1 MGGFTEGMKTV
12 GKLFAHS
19 SVKAMEKV
27 TPRLA
32 SRLGG
37 SGCHMGESTLLKYV
51 KESSQ
56 ASRFKIVGE
65 SSKGR
70 VNKEAAKVFETGT
83 GHALSKTKRLM
94 LYDVETARTVNLK
107 QAAKM
112 VYPDKAMRKS
122 RMMIER
128 LEGID
133 KERFITGRTISQ
145 YGHFTNA
152 VWDNSLKRHV
162 PLRQY
167 FPTTRSTFNEL
178 QQSLRSAFGDSPI
191 GKMLSSFFERI
202 FRVPRFVSP
211 APKYGLTAG
220 RETAERATTEAV
232 EAAGRETAERA
243 TTEAVEAAGRET
255 AERATTEAVEA
266 AGKESAERAT
276 TEAVEAAGRETAER
290 ATTEAVE
297 AAGKESAEHATT
309 EAVEAAGKESAE
321 RATTEAVEAA
331 GRESAERATTEAV
344 EAAGRESAER
354 AMTEAVETAGR
365 ESAERATTEA
375 EKAAKKATARWTEW
389 LKLHGALGEGS
400 SSRFVENALDSSFA
414 KSAKERGKTIYD
426 TVSKRFITPKQAA
439 KQVYAKEAAERAT
452 AEAAAEKAVEKTAV
466 KPKTAEEIAAEVRRA
481 ATTNKN
487 YPVSERLFDKMNAG
501 QQSRLRAIQGREAGF
516 EEQRKAIDEMRKA
529 ANGIKSERP
538 QDIAERT
545 RLLSDAA
552 EKEAK
557 LSEAVTSNKMDF
569 ANLVKEADKSTLR
582 KVVEWSLAHPK
593 LAGWGGLGAG
603 YLLYHSATGKGAFGL
618 ANEVLSDKVPKR
630 DENGNVMYDNDGNVI
645 YEKSGVVSSAV
656 DVAFGQGTSD
666 QAADFVKGKVAPSV
680 VNGAHYVING
690 VDYVLDE
697 AKNVWENGK
706 MVAAAGSR
714 DAGRFIDYVSDQFPD
729 GKPQYSTSP
738 SPHYT
743 YSSDVNGWVDNGTGS
758 YHDPSSEP
766 YPQTFVGNNGQGIP
780 GQVMTTLNNATN
792 YVSGQN
798 VSKTDLGKLIAAS
811 LLTFGRFGWVG
822 KAGGLLLGGSAAHD
836 INVRGQQQP
845 VSQQQQQQYVSQL
858 YNQQSEQEG
867 EVIHRGV

>member
-1 MGGFTEGMKTV
+1 MGGFTEGMKAV
-12 GKLFAHS
+12 GKLFVHS

-27 TPRLA
+27 APRLA

-51 KESSQ
+51 KESGQ
-56 ASRFKIVGE
+56 VSRFKIVGE

-83 GHALSKTKRLM
+83 SHASPKTKRLM

-178 QQSLRSAFGDSPI
+178 RQSLRSAFGDSPI

-232 EAAGRETAERA
+232 EAAG
-243 TTEAVEAAGRET
+243 
-255 AERATTEAVEA
+255 
-266 AGKESAERAT
+266 KESAERVT
-276 TEAVEAAGRETAER
+276 TEAA
-290 ATTEAVE
+290 
-297 AAGKESAEHATT
+297 
-309 EAVEAAGKESAE
+309 
-321 RATTEAVEAA
+321 
-331 GRESAERATTEAV
+331 
-344 EAAGRESAER
+344 
-354 AMTEAVETAGR
+354 
-365 ESAERATTEA
+365 A

-557 LSEAVTSNKMDF
+557 LSEAVTSNKMEF
-569 ANLVKEADKSTLR
+569 ANLVKEADKSTIH
-582 KVVEWSLAHPK
+582 KVGEWSLAHPK
-593 LAGWGGLGAG
+593 LAGWGVLGAG

-630 DENGNVMYDNDGNVI
+630 DENGNVMYDKDGNVI

-867 EVIHRGV
+867 EVVHRGV

>member
-12 GKLFAHS
+12 GKLFVHS

-27 TPRLA
+27 APRLA

-51 KESSQ
+51 KESGQ

-83 GHALSKTKRLM
+83 RHASPKTKRLM

-167 FPTTRSTFNEL
+167 FPTTRSTYNEL
-178 QQSLRSAFGDSPI
+178 RQSLRSAFGDSPI

-211 APKYGLTAG
+211 APKYGLK
-220 RETAERATTEAV
+220 
-232 EAAGRETAERA
+232 
-243 TTEAVEAAGRET
+243 
-255 AERATTEAVEA
+255 
-266 AGKESAERAT
+266 AGKET
-276 TEAVEAAGRETAER
+276 
-290 ATTEAVE
+290 
-297 AAGKESAEHATT
+297 
-309 EAVEAAGKESAE
+309 AE

-331 GRESAERATTEAV
+331 GRESAERVTTEA
-344 EAAGRESAER
+344 A
-354 AMTEAVETAGR
+354 
-365 ESAERATTEA
+365 A
-375 EKAAKKATARWTEW
+375 EKTAKKATARWTEW

-557 LSEAVTSNKMDF
+557 LSEAVTSNKMEF
-569 ANLVKEADKSTLR
+569 ANLVKEADKSTIH
-582 KVVEWSLAHPK
+582 KVGEWSLAHPK
-593 LAGWGGLGAG
+593 LAGWGVLGAG

-630 DENGNVMYDNDGNVI
+630 DENGNVMYDKDGNVI

-867 EVIHRGV
+867 EVVHRGV

>member
-12 GKLFAHS
+12 GKLFVHS

-27 TPRLA
+27 APRLA

-51 KESSQ
+51 KESGQ
-56 ASRFKIVGE
+56 VSRFKIVGE

-83 GHALSKTKRLM
+83 SHASPKTKRLM

-178 QQSLRSAFGDSPI
+178 RQSLRSAFGDSPI

-211 APKYGLTAG
+211 APKYGLAAGKESAERVTTEAVEAAG

-266 AGKESAERAT
+266 AG
-276 TEAVEAAGRETAER
+276 
-290 ATTEAVE
+290 
-297 AAGKESAEHATT
+297 
-309 EAVEAAGKESAE
+309 
-321 RATTEAVEAA
+321 
-331 GRESAERATTEAV
+331 RESAERATTEAV
-344 EAAGRESAER
+344 EATGRESAER
-354 AMTEAVETAGR
+354 VTTEAA
-365 ESAERATTEA
+365 A

-452 AEAAAEKAVEKTAV
+452 AESAAEKAVEKTAV

-557 LSEAVTSNKMDF
+557 LSEAVTSNKMEF
-569 ANLVKEADKSTLR
+569 ANLVKEADKSTIH
-582 KVVEWSLAHPK
+582 KVGEWSLAHPK
-593 LAGWGGLGAG
+593 LAGWGVLGAG

-630 DENGNVMYDNDGNVI
+630 DENGNVMYDKDGNVI

-858 YNQQSEQEG
+858 YNQQREQEG
-867 EVIHRGV
+867 EVVHRGV

>member
-1 MGGFTEGMKTV
+1 MGGFTEGMKAV
-12 GKLFAHS
+12 GKLFVHS

-27 TPRLA
+27 APRLA

-51 KESSQ
+51 KESGQ

-83 GHALSKTKRLM
+83 SHASPKTKRLM

-220 RETAERATTEAV
+220 
-232 EAAGRETAERA
+232 
-243 TTEAVEAAGRET
+243 
-255 AERATTEAVEA
+255 
-266 AGKESAERAT
+266 KESAERAT

-297 AAGKESAEHATT
+297 AT
-309 EAVEAAGKESAE
+309 
-321 RATTEAVEAA
+321 
-331 GRESAERATTEAV
+331 
-344 EAAGRESAER
+344 
-354 AMTEAVETAGR
+354 GR

-452 AEAAAEKAVEKTAV
+452 AESAAEKAVEKTAV

-557 LSEAVTSNKMDF
+557 LSEAVTSNKMEF
-569 ANLVKEADKSTLR
+569 ANLVKEADKSTIH
-582 KVVEWSLAHPK
+582 KVGEWSLAHPK
-593 LAGWGGLGAG
+593 LAGWGVLGAG

-630 DENGNVMYDNDGNVI
+630 DENGNVMYDKDGNVI

-867 EVIHRGV
+867 EVVHRGV

>member
-12 GKLFAHS
+12 GKLFVHS

-27 TPRLA
+27 APRLA

-51 KESSQ
+51 KESGQ
-56 ASRFKIVGE
+56 VSRFKIVGE

-83 GHALSKTKRLM
+83 SHASPKTKRLM

-178 QQSLRSAFGDSPI
+178 RQSLRSAFGDSPI

-220 RETAERATTEAV
+220 REAAERV
-232 EAAGRETAERA
+232 
-243 TTEAVEAAGRET
+243 
-255 AERATTEAVEA
+255 TTEAVEA

-297 AAGKESAEHATT
+297 AAG
-309 EAVEAAGKESAE
+309 
-321 RATTEAVEAA
+321 
-331 GRESAERATTEAV
+331 RESAERVTTEA
-344 EAAGRESAER
+344 A
-354 AMTEAVETAGR
+354 
-365 ESAERATTEA
+365 A

-557 LSEAVTSNKMDF
+557 LSEAVTSNKMEF
-569 ANLVKEADKSTLR
+569 ANLVKEADKSTIH
-582 KVVEWSLAHPK
+582 KVGEWSLAHPK
-593 LAGWGGLGAG
+593 LAGWGVLGAG

-630 DENGNVMYDNDGNVI
+630 DENGNVMYDKDGNVI

-867 EVIHRGV
+867 EVVHRGV

>member
-12 GKLFAHS
+12 GKLFVHS

-27 TPRLA
+27 APRLA

-51 KESSQ
+51 KESGQ
-56 ASRFKIVGE
+56 VSRFKIVGE

-83 GHALSKTKRLM
+83 SHASPKTKRLM

-152 VWDNSLKRHV
+152 IWDNSLKRHV

-178 QQSLRSAFGDSPI
+178 RQSLRSAFGDSPI

-220 RETAERATTEAV
+220 REAAERATTEAM
-232 EAAGRETAERA
+232 
-243 TTEAVEAAGRET
+243 
-255 AERATTEAVEA
+255 EA

-290 ATTEAVE
+290 ATTEA
-297 AAGKESAEHATT
+297 A
-309 EAVEAAGKESAE
+309 
-321 RATTEAVEAA
+321 
-331 GRESAERATTEAV
+331 
-344 EAAGRESAER
+344 
-354 AMTEAVETAGR
+354 
-365 ESAERATTEA
+365 A

-557 LSEAVTSNKMDF
+557 LSEAVTSNKMEF
-569 ANLVKEADKSTLR
+569 ANLVKEADKSTIH
-582 KVVEWSLAHPK
+582 KVGEWSLAHPK
-593 LAGWGGLGAG
+593 LAGWGVLGAG

-630 DENGNVMYDNDGNVI
+630 DENGNVMYDKDGNVI

>member
-12 GKLFAHS
+12 GKLFVHS

-27 TPRLA
+27 APRLA

-51 KESSQ
+51 KESGQ
-56 ASRFKIVGE
+56 VSRFKIVGE

-83 GHALSKTKRLM
+83 RHASPKTKRLM

-167 FPTTRSTFNEL
+167 FPTTRSTYNEL
-178 QQSLRSAFGDSPI
+178 RQSLRSAFGDSPMA
-191 GKMLSSFFERI
+191 KMLSSFFERI

-220 RETAERATTEAV
+220 KETAERATTEAV
-232 EAAGRETAERA
+232 EAAGRESAERA
-243 TTEAVEAAGRET
+243 MTEAVEAAGRE
-255 AERATTEAVEA
+255 
-266 AGKESAERAT
+266 SAERAM
-276 TEAVEAAGRETAER
+276 
-290 ATTEAVE
+290 
-297 AAGKESAEHATT
+297 T

-331 GRESAERATTEAV
+331 GRESAERVTTEAV
-344 EAAGRESAER
+344 EAAGRE
-354 AMTEAVETAGR
+354 T
-365 ESAERATTEA
+365 AERATTEAVVAAGKESAERVTTEAAA

-557 LSEAVTSNKMDF
+557 LSEAVTSNKMEF
-569 ANLVKEADKSTLR
+569 ANLVKEADKSTIH
-582 KVVEWSLAHPK
+582 KVGEWSLAHPK
-593 LAGWGGLGAG
+593 LAGWGVLGAG

-630 DENGNVMYDNDGNVI
+630 DENGNVMYDKDGNVI

-867 EVIHRGV
+867 EVVHRGV

>member
-1 MGGFTEGMKTV
+1 MGGFTEGMKAV
-12 GKLFAHS
+12 GKLFVHS

-27 TPRLA
+27 APRLA

-51 KESSQ
+51 KESGQ

-83 GHALSKTKRLM
+83 RHASPKTKRLM

-133 KERFITGRTISQ
+133 KERFITGRYISQ

-220 RETAERATTEAV
+220 KET
-232 EAAGRETAERA
+232 
-243 TTEAVEAAGRET
+243 
-255 AERATTEAVEA
+255 
-266 AGKESAERAT
+266 
-276 TEAVEAAGRETAER
+276 
-290 ATTEAVE
+290 
-297 AAGKESAEHATT
+297 
-309 EAVEAAGKESAE
+309 AE

-331 GRESAERATTEAV
+331 GRESAERATTEA
-344 EAAGRESAER
+344 A
-354 AMTEAVETAGR
+354 
-365 ESAERATTEA
+365 A

-452 AEAAAEKAVEKTAV
+452 AESAAEKAVEKTAV

-557 LSEAVTSNKMDF
+557 LSEAVTSNKMEF
-569 ANLVKEADKSTLR
+569 ANLVKEADKSTIH
-582 KVVEWSLAHPK
+582 KVGEWSLAHPK
-593 LAGWGGLGAG
+593 LAGWGVLGAG

-630 DENGNVMYDNDGNVI
+630 DENGNVMYDKDGNVI

-867 EVIHRGV
+867 EVVHRGV

>member
-12 GKLFAHS
+12 GKLFVHS

-27 TPRLA
+27 APRLA

-51 KESSQ
+51 KESGQ
-56 ASRFKIVGE
+56 VSRFKIVGE

-83 GHALSKTKRLM
+83 SHASPKTKRLM

-178 QQSLRSAFGDSPI
+178 RQSLRSAFGDSPI

-211 APKYGLTAG
+211 APKYGLAVG
-220 RETAERATTEAV
+220 KESAERVTTEAV

-266 AGKESAERAT
+266 AG
-276 TEAVEAAGRETAER
+276 
-290 ATTEAVE
+290 
-297 AAGKESAEHATT
+297 
-309 EAVEAAGKESAE
+309 
-321 RATTEAVEAA
+321 
-331 GRESAERATTEAV
+331 RESAERATTEAV

-354 AMTEAVETAGR
+354 VTTEAA
-365 ESAERATTEA
+365 A

-452 AEAAAEKAVEKTAV
+452 AESAAEKAVEKTAV

-557 LSEAVTSNKMDF
+557 LSEAVTSNKMEF
-569 ANLVKEADKSTLR
+569 ANLVKEADKSTIH
-582 KVVEWSLAHPK
+582 KVGEWSLAHPK
-593 LAGWGGLGAG
+593 LAGWGVLGAG

-630 DENGNVMYDNDGNVI
+630 DENGNVMYDKDGNVI

-867 EVIHRGV
+867 EVVHRGV

>member
-1 MGGFTEGMKTV
+1 MGGFTEGMKAV
-12 GKLFAHS
+12 GKLFVHS

-27 TPRLA
+27 APRLA

-51 KESSQ
+51 KESGQ

-83 GHALSKTKRLM
+83 RHASPKTKRLM

-133 KERFITGRTISQ
+133 KERFITGRYISQ

-220 RETAERATTEAV
+220 KET
-232 EAAGRETAERA
+232 
-243 TTEAVEAAGRET
+243 
-255 AERATTEAVEA
+255 
-266 AGKESAERAT
+266 
-276 TEAVEAAGRETAER
+276 
-290 ATTEAVE
+290 
-297 AAGKESAEHATT
+297 
-309 EAVEAAGKESAE
+309 
-321 RATTEAVEAA
+321 
-331 GRESAERATTEAV
+331 AERATTEAV

-354 AMTEAVETAGR
+354 AMTEAVETAGK

-452 AEAAAEKAVEKTAV
+452 AESAAEKAVEKTAV

-557 LSEAVTSNKMDF
+557 LSEAVTSNKMEF
-569 ANLVKEADKSTLR
+569 ANLVKEADKSTIH
-582 KVVEWSLAHPK
+582 KVGEWSLAHPK
-593 LAGWGGLGAG
+593 LAGWGVLGAG

-630 DENGNVMYDNDGNVI
+630 DENGNVMYDKDGNVI

-867 EVIHRGV
+867 EVVHRGV

>member
-12 GKLFAHS
+12 GKLFVHS

-27 TPRLA
+27 APRLA

-51 KESSQ
+51 KESGQ

-83 GHALSKTKRLM
+83 RHASPKTKRLM

-167 FPTTRSTFNEL
+167 FPTTRSTYNEL
-178 QQSLRSAFGDSPI
+178 RQSLRSAFGDSPI

-220 RETAERATTEAV
+220 KET
-232 EAAGRETAERA
+232 
-243 TTEAVEAAGRET
+243 
-255 AERATTEAVEA
+255 
-266 AGKESAERAT
+266 
-276 TEAVEAAGRETAER
+276 
-290 ATTEAVE
+290 
-297 AAGKESAEHATT
+297 
-309 EAVEAAGKESAE
+309 AE

-331 GRESAERATTEAV
+331 GRESAERVTTEA
-344 EAAGRESAER
+344 A
-354 AMTEAVETAGR
+354 
-365 ESAERATTEA
+365 A
-375 EKAAKKATARWTEW
+375 EKTAKKATARWTEW

-557 LSEAVTSNKMDF
+557 LSEAVTSNKMEF
-569 ANLVKEADKSTLR
+569 ANLVKEADKSTIH
-582 KVVEWSLAHPK
+582 KVGEWSLAHPK
-593 LAGWGGLGAG
+593 LAGWGVLGAG

-630 DENGNVMYDNDGNVI
+630 DENGSVMYDKDGNVI

>member
-12 GKLFAHS
+12 GKLFVHS

-27 TPRLA
+27 APRLA

-51 KESSQ
+51 KESGQ
-56 ASRFKIVGE
+56 VSRFKIVGE

-83 GHALSKTKRLM
+83 SHASPKTKRLM

-178 QQSLRSAFGDSPI
+178 RQSLRSAFGDSPI

-211 APKYGLTAG
+211 APKYGL
-220 RETAERATTEAV
+220 
-232 EAAGRETAERA
+232 
-243 TTEAVEAAGRET
+243 
-255 AERATTEAVEA
+255 A
-266 AGKESAERAT
+266 AGKESAERVT
-276 TEAVEAAGRETAER
+276 TEAA
-290 ATTEAVE
+290 
-297 AAGKESAEHATT
+297 
-309 EAVEAAGKESAE
+309 
-321 RATTEAVEAA
+321 
-331 GRESAERATTEAV
+331 
-344 EAAGRESAER
+344 
-354 AMTEAVETAGR
+354 
-365 ESAERATTEA
+365 A

-557 LSEAVTSNKMDF
+557 LSEAVTSNKMEF
-569 ANLVKEADKSTLR
+569 ANLVKEADKSTIH
-582 KVVEWSLAHPK
+582 KVGEWSLAHPK
-593 LAGWGGLGAG
+593 LAGWGVLGAG

-630 DENGNVMYDNDGNVI
+630 DENGNVMYDKDGNVI

-858 YNQQSEQEG
+858 YNQQREQEG
-867 EVIHRGV
+867 EVVHRGV

>member
-12 GKLFAHS
+12 GKLFVHS

-27 TPRLA
+27 APRLA

-51 KESSQ
+51 KESGQ

-70 VNKEAAKVFETGT
+70 VNKEAAKVLETGT
-83 GHALSKTKRLM
+83 RHASPKTKRLM

-167 FPTTRSTFNEL
+167 FPTTRSTYNEL
-178 QQSLRSAFGDSPI
+178 RQSLRSAFGDSPI

-220 RETAERATTEAV
+220 KET
-232 EAAGRETAERA
+232 
-243 TTEAVEAAGRET
+243 
-255 AERATTEAVEA
+255 
-266 AGKESAERAT
+266 
-276 TEAVEAAGRETAER
+276 
-290 ATTEAVE
+290 
-297 AAGKESAEHATT
+297 
-309 EAVEAAGKESAE
+309 AE

-331 GRESAERATTEAV
+331 GRESAERVTTEA
-344 EAAGRESAER
+344 A
-354 AMTEAVETAGR
+354 
-365 ESAERATTEA
+365 A
-375 EKAAKKATARWTEW
+375 EKTAKKATARWTEW

-557 LSEAVTSNKMDF
+557 LSEAVTSNKMEF
-569 ANLVKEADKSTLR
+569 ANLVKEADKSTIH
-582 KVVEWSLAHPK
+582 KVGEWSLAHPK
-593 LAGWGGLGAG
+593 LAGWGVLGAG

-630 DENGNVMYDNDGNVI
+630 DENGNVMYDKDGNVI

>member
-12 GKLFAHS
+12 GKLFVHS

-27 TPRLA
+27 APRLA

-51 KESSQ
+51 KESGQ
-56 ASRFKIVGE
+56 VSRFKIVGE

-83 GHALSKTKRLM
+83 SHASPKTKRLM

-178 QQSLRSAFGDSPI
+178 RQSLRSAFGDSPI

-220 RETAERATTEAV
+220 
-232 EAAGRETAERA
+232 
-243 TTEAVEAAGRET
+243 
-255 AERATTEAVEA
+255 
-266 AGKESAERAT
+266 KESAERVT
-276 TEAVEAAGRETAER
+276 TEAAAEK
-290 ATTEAVE
+290 
-297 AAGKESAEHATT
+297 AAK
-309 EAVEAAGKESAE
+309 
-321 RATTEAVEAA
+321 
-331 GRESAERATTEAV
+331 
-344 EAAGRESAER
+344 
-354 AMTEAVETAGR
+354 
-365 ESAERATTEA
+365 
-375 EKAAKKATARWTEW
+375 KAAKKATARWTEW
-389 LKLHGALGEGS
+389 LKLHGALGKGS

-557 LSEAVTSNKMDF
+557 LSEAVTSNKMEF
-569 ANLVKEADKSTLR
+569 ANLVKEADKSTIH
-582 KVVEWSLAHPK
+582 KVGEWSLAHPK
-593 LAGWGGLGAG
+593 LAGWGVLGAG

-630 DENGNVMYDNDGNVI
+630 DENGNVMYDKDGNVI

-867 EVIHRGV
+867 EVVHRGV

>member
-12 GKLFAHS
+12 GKLFVHS

-27 TPRLA
+27 APRLA

-51 KESSQ
+51 KESGQ

-70 VNKEAAKVFETGT
+70 VNKEAAKVLETGT
-83 GHALSKTKRLM
+83 RHASPKTKRLM

-167 FPTTRSTFNEL
+167 FPTTRSTYNEL
-178 QQSLRSAFGDSPI
+178 RQSLRSAFGDSPI

-232 EAAGRETAERA
+232 KAAGRETAERA
-243 TTEAVEAAGRET
+243 TTEAVKAAGKES

-266 AGKESAERAT
+266 AGKESAERVT
-276 TEAVEAAGRETAER
+276 TEAA
-290 ATTEAVE
+290 
-297 AAGKESAEHATT
+297 
-309 EAVEAAGKESAE
+309 
-321 RATTEAVEAA
+321 
-331 GRESAERATTEAV
+331 
-344 EAAGRESAER
+344 
-354 AMTEAVETAGR
+354 
-365 ESAERATTEA
+365 A

-439 KQVYAKEAAERAT
+439 KQLYAKEAAERAT

-557 LSEAVTSNKMDF
+557 LSEAVTSNKMEF
-569 ANLVKEADKSTLR
+569 ANLVKEADKSTIH
-582 KVVEWSLAHPK
+582 KVGEWSLAHPK
-593 LAGWGGLGAG
+593 LAGWGVLGAG

-630 DENGNVMYDNDGNVI
+630 DENGNVMYDKDGNVI

-867 EVIHRGV
+867 EVVHRGV

>member
-12 GKLFAHS
+12 GKLFVHS

-27 TPRLA
+27 APRLA

-51 KESSQ
+51 KESGQ

-83 GHALSKTKRLM
+83 SHASPKTKRLM

-152 VWDNSLKRHV
+152 IWDNSLKRHV

-178 QQSLRSAFGDSPI
+178 RQSLRSAFGDSPI

-220 RETAERATTEAV
+220 REAAERATTEAM
-232 EAAGRETAERA
+232 
-243 TTEAVEAAGRET
+243 
-255 AERATTEAVEA
+255 EA

-290 ATTEAVE
+290 ATTEA
-297 AAGKESAEHATT
+297 A
-309 EAVEAAGKESAE
+309 
-321 RATTEAVEAA
+321 
-331 GRESAERATTEAV
+331 
-344 EAAGRESAER
+344 
-354 AMTEAVETAGR
+354 
-365 ESAERATTEA
+365 A

-557 LSEAVTSNKMDF
+557 LSEAVTSNKMEF
-569 ANLVKEADKSTLR
+569 ANLVKEADKSTIH
-582 KVVEWSLAHPK
+582 KVGEWSLAHPK
-593 LAGWGGLGAG
+593 LAGWGVLGAG

-630 DENGNVMYDNDGNVI
+630 DENGNVMYDKDGNVI

-867 EVIHRGV
+867 EVVHRGV

>member
-12 GKLFAHS
+12 GKLFVHS

-27 TPRLA
+27 APRLA

-51 KESSQ
+51 KESGQ

-70 VNKEAAKVFETGT
+70 VNKEAAKVLETGT
-83 GHALSKTKRLM
+83 RHASPKTKRLM

-167 FPTTRSTFNEL
+167 FPTTRSTYNEL
-178 QQSLRSAFGDSPI
+178 RQSLRSAFGDSPI

-220 RETAERATTEAV
+220 KET
-232 EAAGRETAERA
+232 
-243 TTEAVEAAGRET
+243 
-255 AERATTEAVEA
+255 
-266 AGKESAERAT
+266 
-276 TEAVEAAGRETAER
+276 
-290 ATTEAVE
+290 
-297 AAGKESAEHATT
+297 
-309 EAVEAAGKESAE
+309 AE

-331 GRESAERATTEAV
+331 GRESAERVTTEA
-344 EAAGRESAER
+344 A
-354 AMTEAVETAGR
+354 
-365 ESAERATTEA
+365 A
-375 EKAAKKATARWTEW
+375 EKTAKKATARWTEW

-426 TVSKRFITPKQAA
+426 TVSKRFITPKQAT

-557 LSEAVTSNKMDF
+557 LSEAVTSNKMEF
-569 ANLVKEADKSTLR
+569 ANLVKEADKSTIH
-582 KVVEWSLAHPK
+582 KVGEWSLAHPK
-593 LAGWGGLGAG
+593 LAGWGVLGAG

-630 DENGNVMYDNDGNVI
+630 DENGNVMYDKDGNVI
-645 YEKSGVVSSAV
+645 YKKSGVVSSAV

-867 EVIHRGV
+867 EVVHRGV

>member
-12 GKLFAHS
+12 GKLFVHS

-27 TPRLA
+27 APRLA

-51 KESSQ
+51 KESGQ
-56 ASRFKIVGE
+56 VSRFKIVGE

-83 GHALSKTKRLM
+83 SHASPKTKRLM

-178 QQSLRSAFGDSPI
+178 RQSLRSAFGDSPI

-220 RETAERATTEAV
+220 KESAERVTTEAV
-232 EAAGRETAERA
+232 EAAGRETAER
-243 TTEAVEAAGRET
+243 V
-255 AERATTEAVEA
+255 TTEAVEA
-266 AGKESAERAT
+266 AGKESAERVT
-276 TEAVEAAGRETAER
+276 TEAAAEK
-290 ATTEAVE
+290 
-297 AAGKESAEHATT
+297 AAK
-309 EAVEAAGKESAE
+309 
-321 RATTEAVEAA
+321 
-331 GRESAERATTEAV
+331 
-344 EAAGRESAER
+344 
-354 AMTEAVETAGR
+354 
-365 ESAERATTEA
+365 
-375 EKAAKKATARWTEW
+375 KAAKKATARWTEW
-389 LKLHGALGEGS
+389 LKLHGALGKGS

-557 LSEAVTSNKMDF
+557 LSEAVTSNKMEF
-569 ANLVKEADKSTLR
+569 ANLVKEADKSTIH
-582 KVVEWSLAHPK
+582 KVGEWSLAHPK
-593 LAGWGGLGAG
+593 LAGWGVLAAG

-630 DENGNVMYDNDGNVI
+630 DENGNVMYDKDGNVI

-867 EVIHRGV
+867 EVVHRGV

>member
-12 GKLFAHS
+12 GKLFVHS

-27 TPRLA
+27 APRLA

-51 KESSQ
+51 KESGQ
-56 ASRFKIVGE
+56 VSRFKIVGE

-83 GHALSKTKRLM
+83 SHASPKTKRLM

-178 QQSLRSAFGDSPI
+178 RQSLRSAFGDSPI

-220 RETAERATTEAV
+220 REAAERATTEAVEAAGKDSAERVTTEAV

-243 TTEAVEAAGRET
+243 TTEAVEAAGRE
-255 AERATTEAVEA
+255 
-266 AGKESAERAT
+266 SAER
-276 TEAVEAAGRETAER
+276 V
-290 ATTEAVE
+290 
-297 AAGKESAEHATT
+297 TT

-331 GRESAERATTEAV
+331 GRESAERVTTEA
-344 EAAGRESAER
+344 A
-354 AMTEAVETAGR
+354 
-365 ESAERATTEA
+365 A

-466 KPKTAEEIAAEVRRA
+466 KPKTAEEIAVEVRRA

-557 LSEAVTSNKMDF
+557 LSEAVTSNKMEF
-569 ANLVKEADKSTLR
+569 ANLVKEADKSTIH
-582 KVVEWSLAHPK
+582 KVGEWSLAHPK
-593 LAGWGGLGAG
+593 LAGWGVLGAG

-630 DENGNVMYDNDGNVI
+630 DENGNVMYDKEGNVI

-666 QAADFVKGKVAPSV
+666 QAADFVKGKVAPSI

-714 DAGRFIDYVSDQFPD
+714 DAGRFINYVSDQFPD

-858 YNQQSEQEG
+858 YNQQSEQER
-867 EVIHRGV
+867 EVVHRGV

>member
-12 GKLFAHS
+12 GKLFVHS

-27 TPRLA
+27 APRLA

-51 KESSQ
+51 KESGQ

-70 VNKEAAKVFETGT
+70 VNKEAAKVLETGT
-83 GHALSKTKRLM
+83 RHASPKTKRLM

-167 FPTTRSTFNEL
+167 FPTTRSTYNEL
-178 QQSLRSAFGDSPI
+178 RQSLRSAFGDSPI

-220 RETAERATTEAV
+220 KETAERATTEAV
-232 EAAGRETAERA
+232 EAAGRESAERA
-243 TTEAVEAAGRET
+243 MTEAVEAAGRE
-255 AERATTEAVEA
+255 
-266 AGKESAERAT
+266 SAER
-276 TEAVEAAGRETAER
+276 
-290 ATTEAVE
+290 
-297 AAGKESAEHATT
+297 ATT

-331 GRESAERATTEAV
+331 GRESAERVTTEA
-344 EAAGRESAER
+344 A
-354 AMTEAVETAGR
+354 
-365 ESAERATTEA
+365 A

-557 LSEAVTSNKMDF
+557 LSEAVTSNKMEF
-569 ANLVKEADKSTLR
+569 ANLVKEADKSTIH
-582 KVVEWSLAHPK
+582 KVGEWSLAHPK
-593 LAGWGGLGAG
+593 LAGWGVLGAG

-630 DENGNVMYDNDGNVI
+630 DENGNVMYDKDGNVI

-766 YPQTFVGNNGQGIP
+766 YPQTFVGNNGIP

>member
-12 GKLFAHS
+12 GKLFVHS

-27 TPRLA
+27 APRLA

-51 KESSQ
+51 KESGQ
-56 ASRFKIVGE
+56 VSRFKIVGE

-83 GHALSKTKRLM
+83 SHASPKTKRLM

-178 QQSLRSAFGDSPI
+178 RQSLRSAFGDSPI

-220 RETAERATTEAV
+220 KESAERVTTEAV

-243 TTEAVEAAGRET
+243 TTEAVEVAGKET

-266 AGKESAERAT
+266 AGKESAERVT
-276 TEAVEAAGRETAER
+276 TEAAAEK
-290 ATTEAVE
+290 
-297 AAGKESAEHATT
+297 AAK
-309 EAVEAAGKESAE
+309 
-321 RATTEAVEAA
+321 
-331 GRESAERATTEAV
+331 
-344 EAAGRESAER
+344 
-354 AMTEAVETAGR
+354 
-365 ESAERATTEA
+365 
-375 EKAAKKATARWTEW
+375 KAAKKATARWTEW
-389 LKLHGALGEGS
+389 LKLHGALGKGS

-557 LSEAVTSNKMDF
+557 LSEAVTSNKMEF
-569 ANLVKEADKSTLR
+569 ANLVKEADKSTIH
-582 KVVEWSLAHPK
+582 KVGEWSLAHPK
-593 LAGWGGLGAG
+593 LAGWGVLGAG

-630 DENGNVMYDNDGNVI
+630 DENGNVMYDKDGNVI

-867 EVIHRGV
+867 EVVHRGV

>member
-12 GKLFAHS
+12 GKLFVHS

-27 TPRLA
+27 APRLA

-51 KESSQ
+51 KESGQ
-56 ASRFKIVGE
+56 VSRFKIVGE

-83 GHALSKTKRLM
+83 SHASPKTKRLM

-152 VWDNSLKRHV
+152 IWDNSLKRHV

-178 QQSLRSAFGDSPI
+178 RQSLRSAFGDSPI

-220 RETAERATTEAV
+220 REAAERATTEAMEAAGKESAERATTEAVEAAGKESAERATTEAMEAAGKEAAERATTEAVEAAGKESAERVTTEAV

-266 AGKESAERAT
+266 AG
-276 TEAVEAAGRETAER
+276 
-290 ATTEAVE
+290 
-297 AAGKESAEHATT
+297 
-309 EAVEAAGKESAE
+309 
-321 RATTEAVEAA
+321 
-331 GRESAERATTEAV
+331 RESAERVTTEA
-344 EAAGRESAER
+344 A
-354 AMTEAVETAGR
+354 
-365 ESAERATTEA
+365 A

-557 LSEAVTSNKMDF
+557 LSEAVTSNKMEF
-569 ANLVKEADKSTLR
+569 ANLVKEADKSTIH
-582 KVVEWSLAHPK
+582 KVGEWSLAHPK
-593 LAGWGGLGAG
+593 LAGWGVLGAG

-630 DENGNVMYDNDGNVI
+630 DENGNVMYDKDGNVI

-666 QAADFVKGKVAPSV
+666 QAADFVKGKVAPSI

-714 DAGRFIDYVSDQFPD
+714 DAGRFINYVSDQFPD

-811 LLTFGRFGWVG
+811 LLTFGRFGWIG

-858 YNQQSEQEG
+858 YNQQSEQER
-867 EVIHRGV
+867 EVVHRGV

>member
-12 GKLFAHS
+12 GKLFVHS

-27 TPRLA
+27 APRLA

-51 KESSQ
+51 KESGQ
-56 ASRFKIVGE
+56 VSRFKIVGE

-83 GHALSKTKRLM
+83 SHASPKTKRLM

-178 QQSLRSAFGDSPI
+178 RQSLRSAFGDSPI

-220 RETAERATTEAV
+220 K
-232 EAAGRETAERA
+232 ETAERA

-266 AGKESAERAT
+266 AGKESAERVT
-276 TEAVEAAGRETAER
+276 TEAA
-290 ATTEAVE
+290 
-297 AAGKESAEHATT
+297 
-309 EAVEAAGKESAE
+309 
-321 RATTEAVEAA
+321 
-331 GRESAERATTEAV
+331 
-344 EAAGRESAER
+344 
-354 AMTEAVETAGR
+354 
-365 ESAERATTEA
+365 A

-557 LSEAVTSNKMDF
+557 LSEAVTSNKMEF
-569 ANLVKEADKSTLR
+569 ANLVKEADKSTIH
-582 KVVEWSLAHPK
+582 KVGEWSLAHPK
-593 LAGWGGLGAG
+593 LAGWGVLGAG

-630 DENGNVMYDNDGNVI
+630 DENGNVMYDKDGNVI

-867 EVIHRGV
+867 EVVHRGV

>member
-12 GKLFAHS
+12 GKLFVHS

-27 TPRLA
+27 APRLA

-51 KESSQ
+51 KESGQ
-56 ASRFKIVGE
+56 VSRFKIVGE

-83 GHALSKTKRLM
+83 SHASPKTKRLM

-152 VWDNSLKRHV
+152 IWDNSLKRHV

-178 QQSLRSAFGDSPI
+178 RQSLRSAFGDSPI

-220 RETAERATTEAV
+220 REAAERATTEAMEAAGKESAERATTEAV

-243 TTEAVEAAGRET
+243 TTEVVEAAGRETAERATTEVVEAAGKESAERVTTEAVEAAGRET

-276 TEAVEAAGRETAER
+276 TEAA
-290 ATTEAVE
+290 
-297 AAGKESAEHATT
+297 
-309 EAVEAAGKESAE
+309 
-321 RATTEAVEAA
+321 
-331 GRESAERATTEAV
+331 
-344 EAAGRESAER
+344 
-354 AMTEAVETAGR
+354 
-365 ESAERATTEA
+365 A

-557 LSEAVTSNKMDF
+557 LSEAVTSNKMEF
-569 ANLVKEADKSTLR
+569 ANLVKEADKSTIH
-582 KVVEWSLAHPK
+582 KVGEWSLAHPK
-593 LAGWGGLGAG
+593 LAGWGVLGAG

-630 DENGNVMYDNDGNVI
+630 DENGNVMYDKDGNVI

>member
-12 GKLFAHS
+12 GKLFVHS

-27 TPRLA
+27 APRLA

-51 KESSQ
+51 KESGQ
-56 ASRFKIVGE
+56 VSRFKIVGE

-83 GHALSKTKRLM
+83 SHASPKTKRLM

-178 QQSLRSAFGDSPI
+178 RQSLRSAFGDSPI

-211 APKYGLTAG
+211 APKYGLAAG
-220 RETAERATTEAV
+220 KESAERVTTEAV

-266 AGKESAERAT
+266 AG
-276 TEAVEAAGRETAER
+276 
-290 ATTEAVE
+290 
-297 AAGKESAEHATT
+297 
-309 EAVEAAGKESAE
+309 
-321 RATTEAVEAA
+321 
-331 GRESAERATTEAV
+331 RESAERATTEAV

-354 AMTEAVETAGR
+354 VTTEAA
-365 ESAERATTEA
+365 A

-557 LSEAVTSNKMDF
+557 LSEAVTSNKMEF
-569 ANLVKEADKSTLR
+569 ANLVKEADKSTIH
-582 KVVEWSLAHPK
+582 KVGEWSLAHPK
-593 LAGWGGLGAG
+593 LAGWGVLGAG

-630 DENGNVMYDNDGNVI
+630 DENGNVMYDKDGNVI

-858 YNQQSEQEG
+858 YNQQREQEG
-867 EVIHRGV
+867 EVVHRGV

>member
-12 GKLFAHS
+12 GKLFVHS

-27 TPRLA
+27 APRLA

-51 KESSQ
+51 KESGQ

-83 GHALSKTKRLM
+83 RHASPKTKRLM

-167 FPTTRSTFNEL
+167 FPTTRSTYNEL
-178 QQSLRSAFGDSPI
+178 RQSLRSAFGDSPI

-220 RETAERATTEAV
+220 KET
-232 EAAGRETAERA
+232 
-243 TTEAVEAAGRET
+243 
-255 AERATTEAVEA
+255 
-266 AGKESAERAT
+266 
-276 TEAVEAAGRETAER
+276 
-290 ATTEAVE
+290 
-297 AAGKESAEHATT
+297 
-309 EAVEAAGKESAE
+309 AE

-331 GRESAERATTEAV
+331 GRESAERVTTEA
-344 EAAGRESAER
+344 A
-354 AMTEAVETAGR
+354 
-365 ESAERATTEA
+365 A
-375 EKAAKKATARWTEW
+375 EKTAKKATARWTEW

-557 LSEAVTSNKMDF
+557 LSEAVTSNKMEF
-569 ANLVKEADKSTLR
+569 ANLVKEADKSTIH
-582 KVVEWSLAHPK
+582 KVGEWSLAHPK
-593 LAGWGGLGAG
+593 LAGWGVLGAG

-630 DENGNVMYDNDGNVI
+630 DENGNVMYDKDGNVI

>member
-12 GKLFAHS
+12 GKLFVHS

-27 TPRLA
+27 APRLA

-51 KESSQ
+51 KESGQ
-56 ASRFKIVGE
+56 VSRFKIVGE

-83 GHALSKTKRLM
+83 SHASPKTKRLM

-178 QQSLRSAFGDSPI
+178 RQSLRSAFGDSPI

-220 RETAERATTEAV
+220 KETAERATTEAV
-232 EAAGRETAERA
+232 EAAGRESAERA
-243 TTEAVEAAGRET
+243 MTEAVEAAGRE
-255 AERATTEAVEA
+255 
-266 AGKESAERAT
+266 SAERAM
-276 TEAVEAAGRETAER
+276 
-290 ATTEAVE
+290 
-297 AAGKESAEHATT
+297 T

-331 GRESAERATTEAV
+331 GRESAERVTTEAV
-344 EAAGRESAER
+344 EAAGRETAER
-354 AMTEAVETAGR
+354 VTTEAVEAAGK
-365 ESAERATTEA
+365 ESAERVTTEA
-375 EKAAKKATARWTEW
+375 AAEKAAKKAAKKATARWTEW

-557 LSEAVTSNKMDF
+557 LSEAVTSNKMEF
-569 ANLVKEADKSTLR
+569 ANLVKEADKSTIH
-582 KVVEWSLAHPK
+582 KVGEWSLAHPK
-593 LAGWGGLGAG
+593 LAGWGVLGAG

-630 DENGNVMYDNDGNVI
+630 DENGNVMYDKDGNVI

-867 EVIHRGV
+867 EVVHRGV

>member
-12 GKLFAHS
+12 GKLFVHS

-27 TPRLA
+27 APRLA

-51 KESSQ
+51 KESGQ
-56 ASRFKIVGE
+56 VSRFKIVGE

-83 GHALSKTKRLM
+83 SHASPKTKRLM

-178 QQSLRSAFGDSPI
+178 RQSLRSAFGDSPI

-211 APKYGLTAG
+211 APKYGLAAG
-220 RETAERATTEAV
+220 KESAERV
-232 EAAGRETAERA
+232 
-243 TTEAVEAAGRET
+243 
-255 AERATTEAVEA
+255 TTEAVEA
-266 AGKESAERAT
+266 AGKESAER
-276 TEAVEAAGRETAER
+276 V
-290 ATTEAVE
+290 
-297 AAGKESAEHATT
+297 
-309 EAVEAAGKESAE
+309 
-321 RATTEAVEAA
+321 TTEAVEAA

-354 AMTEAVETAGR
+354 VTTEAA
-365 ESAERATTEA
+365 A

-557 LSEAVTSNKMDF
+557 LSEAVTSNKMEF
-569 ANLVKEADKSTLR
+569 ANLVKEADKSTIH
-582 KVVEWSLAHPK
+582 KVGEWSLAHPK
-593 LAGWGGLGAG
+593 LAGWGVLGAG

-630 DENGNVMYDNDGNVI
+630 DENGNVMYDKDGNVI

-858 YNQQSEQEG
+858 YNQQREQEG
-867 EVIHRGV
+867 EVVHRGV

>member
-12 GKLFAHS
+12 GKLFVHS

-27 TPRLA
+27 APRLA

-51 KESSQ
+51 KESGQ

-70 VNKEAAKVFETGT
+70 VNKEAAKVLETGT
-83 GHALSKTKRLM
+83 RHASPKTKHLM

-167 FPTTRSTFNEL
+167 FPTTRSTYNEL
-178 QQSLRSAFGDSPI
+178 RQSLRSAFGDSPI

-220 RETAERATTEAV
+220 KET
-232 EAAGRETAERA
+232 
-243 TTEAVEAAGRET
+243 
-255 AERATTEAVEA
+255 
-266 AGKESAERAT
+266 
-276 TEAVEAAGRETAER
+276 
-290 ATTEAVE
+290 
-297 AAGKESAEHATT
+297 
-309 EAVEAAGKESAE
+309 AE

-331 GRESAERATTEAV
+331 GRESAERVTTEA
-344 EAAGRESAER
+344 A
-354 AMTEAVETAGR
+354 
-365 ESAERATTEA
+365 A
-375 EKAAKKATARWTEW
+375 EKTAKKATARWTEW

-557 LSEAVTSNKMDF
+557 LSEAVTSNKMEF
-569 ANLVKEADKSTLR
+569 ANLVKEADKSTIH
-582 KVVEWSLAHPK
+582 KVGEWSLAHPK
-593 LAGWGGLGAG
+593 LAGWGVLGAG

-630 DENGNVMYDNDGNVI
+630 DENGNVMYDKDGNVI
-645 YEKSGVVSSAV
+645 YKKSGVVSSAV

-714 DAGRFIDYVSDQFPD
+714 DAGRFMDYVSDQFPD

-867 EVIHRGV
+867 EVVHRGV

>member
-12 GKLFAHS
+12 GKLFVHS

-27 TPRLA
+27 APRLA

-51 KESSQ
+51 KESGQ
-56 ASRFKIVGE
+56 VSRFKIVGE

-83 GHALSKTKRLM
+83 SHASPKTKRLM

-152 VWDNSLKRHV
+152 IWDNSLKRHV

-178 QQSLRSAFGDSPI
+178 RQSLRSAFGDSPI

-220 RETAERATTEAV
+220 REAAER
-232 EAAGRETAERA
+232 
-243 TTEAVEAAGRET
+243 
-255 AERATTEAVEA
+255 
-266 AGKESAERAT
+266 
-276 TEAVEAAGRETAER
+276 
-290 ATTEAVE
+290 
-297 AAGKESAEHATT
+297 ATT

-331 GRESAERATTEAV
+331 GRESAERVTTEAVEAAGKESAERATTEAV

-354 AMTEAVETAGR
+354 VTTEAA
-365 ESAERATTEA
+365 A
-375 EKAAKKATARWTEW
+375 EKAAKKAIARWTEW

-557 LSEAVTSNKMDF
+557 LSEAVTSNKMEF
-569 ANLVKEADKSTLR
+569 ANLVKEADKSTIH
-582 KVVEWSLAHPK
+582 KVGEWSLAHPK
-593 LAGWGGLGAG
+593 LAGWGVLGAG

-630 DENGNVMYDNDGNVI
+630 DENGNVMYDKEGNVI

-666 QAADFVKGKVAPSV
+666 QAADFVKGKVAPSI

-858 YNQQSEQEG
+858 YNQQSEQER
-867 EVIHRGV
+867 EVVHRGV

>member
-12 GKLFAHS
+12 GKLFVHS

-27 TPRLA
+27 APRLA

-51 KESSQ
+51 KESGQ
-56 ASRFKIVGE
+56 VSRFKIVGE

-83 GHALSKTKRLM
+83 SHASPKTKRLM

-152 VWDNSLKRHV
+152 IWDNSLKRHV

-178 QQSLRSAFGDSPI
+178 RQSLRSAFGDSPI

-220 RETAERATTEAV
+220 REAAERATTEAM
-232 EAAGRETAERA
+232 
-243 TTEAVEAAGRET
+243 
-255 AERATTEAVEA
+255 EA

-290 ATTEAVE
+290 ATTEV
-297 AAGKESAEHATT
+297 
-309 EAVEAAGKESAE
+309 VEAAGKESAE
-321 RATTEAVEAA
+321 RVTTEAVEAA
-331 GRESAERATTEAV
+331 GRETAERATTEA
-344 EAAGRESAER
+344 A
-354 AMTEAVETAGR
+354 
-365 ESAERATTEA
+365 A

-557 LSEAVTSNKMDF
+557 LSEAVTSNKMEF
-569 ANLVKEADKSTLR
+569 ANLVKEADKSTIH
-582 KVVEWSLAHPK
+582 KVGEWSLAHPK
-593 LAGWGGLGAG
+593 LAGWGVLGAG

-630 DENGNVMYDNDGNVI
+630 DENGNVMYDKDGNVI

-867 EVIHRGV
+867 EVVHRGV

>member
-12 GKLFAHS
+12 GKLFVHS

-27 TPRLA
+27 APRLA

-51 KESSQ
+51 KESGQ

-70 VNKEAAKVFETGT
+70 VNKEAAKVLETGT
-83 GHALSKTKRLM
+83 RHASPKTKRLM

-167 FPTTRSTFNEL
+167 FPTTRSTYNEL
-178 QQSLRSAFGDSPI
+178 RQSLRSAFGDSPI

-220 RETAERATTEAV
+220 KET
-232 EAAGRETAERA
+232 
-243 TTEAVEAAGRET
+243 
-255 AERATTEAVEA
+255 
-266 AGKESAERAT
+266 
-276 TEAVEAAGRETAER
+276 
-290 ATTEAVE
+290 
-297 AAGKESAEHATT
+297 
-309 EAVEAAGKESAE
+309 AE

-331 GRESAERATTEAV
+331 GRESAERVTTEA
-344 EAAGRESAER
+344 A
-354 AMTEAVETAGR
+354 
-365 ESAERATTEA
+365 A
-375 EKAAKKATARWTEW
+375 EKTAKKATARWTEW

-557 LSEAVTSNKMDF
+557 LSEAVTSNKMEF
-569 ANLVKEADKSTLR
+569 ANLVKEADKSTIH
-582 KVVEWSLAHPK
+582 KVGEWSLAHPK
-593 LAGWGGLGAG
+593 LAGWGVLGAG

-630 DENGNVMYDNDGNVI
+630 DENGNVMYDKDGNVI
-645 YEKSGVVSSAV
+645 YKKSGVVSSAV

-867 EVIHRGV
+867 EVVHRGV

>member
-12 GKLFAHS
+12 GKLFVHS

-27 TPRLA
+27 APRLA

-51 KESSQ
+51 KESGQ
-56 ASRFKIVGE
+56 VSRFKIVGE

-83 GHALSKTKRLM
+83 SHASPKTKRLM

-178 QQSLRSAFGDSPI
+178 RQSLRSAFGDSPI

-211 APKYGLTAG
+211 APKYGLAAGKESAERVTTEAVEAAG
-220 RETAERATTEAV
+220 RETAERATTEAVEAAGRETAERVTTEAVEAAGKESAERVTTEAV

-266 AGKESAERAT
+266 AG
-276 TEAVEAAGRETAER
+276 
-290 ATTEAVE
+290 
-297 AAGKESAEHATT
+297 
-309 EAVEAAGKESAE
+309 
-321 RATTEAVEAA
+321 
-331 GRESAERATTEAV
+331 RESAERATTEAV
-344 EAAGRESAER
+344 EATGRESAER
-354 AMTEAVETAGR
+354 VTTEAA
-365 ESAERATTEA
+365 A

-452 AEAAAEKAVEKTAV
+452 AESAAEKAVEKTAV

-557 LSEAVTSNKMDF
+557 LSEAVTSNKMEF
-569 ANLVKEADKSTLR
+569 ANLVKEADKSTIH
-582 KVVEWSLAHPK
+582 KVGEWSLAHPK
-593 LAGWGGLGAG
+593 LAGWGVLGAG

-630 DENGNVMYDNDGNVI
+630 DENGNVMYDKDGNVI

-858 YNQQSEQEG
+858 YNQQREQEG
-867 EVIHRGV
+867 EVVHRGV

>member
-12 GKLFAHS
+12 GKLFVHS

-27 TPRLA
+27 APRLA

-51 KESSQ
+51 KESGQ
-56 ASRFKIVGE
+56 VSRFKIVGE

-83 GHALSKTKRLM
+83 SHASPKTKRLM

-167 FPTTRSTFNEL
+167 FTTTRSTFNEL
-178 QQSLRSAFGDSPI
+178 RQSLRSAFGDSPI

-220 RETAERATTEAV
+220 KESAERVTTEAV
-232 EAAGRETAERA
+232 EAAGRETAER
-243 TTEAVEAAGRET
+243 V
-255 AERATTEAVEA
+255 TTEAVEA
-266 AGKESAERAT
+266 AGKESAERVT
-276 TEAVEAAGRETAER
+276 TEAAAEK
-290 ATTEAVE
+290 
-297 AAGKESAEHATT
+297 AAK
-309 EAVEAAGKESAE
+309 
-321 RATTEAVEAA
+321 
-331 GRESAERATTEAV
+331 
-344 EAAGRESAER
+344 
-354 AMTEAVETAGR
+354 
-365 ESAERATTEA
+365 
-375 EKAAKKATARWTEW
+375 KAAKKATARWTEW
-389 LKLHGALGEGS
+389 LKLHGALGKGS

-466 KPKTAEEIAAEVRRA
+466 KPKTAEEIAAEVRRV

-557 LSEAVTSNKMDF
+557 LSEAVTSNKMEF
-569 ANLVKEADKSTLR
+569 ANLVKEADKSTIY
-582 KVVEWSLAHPK
+582 KVGEWSLAHPK
-593 LAGWGGLGAG
+593 LAGWGVLGAG

-630 DENGNVMYDNDGNVI
+630 DENGNVMYDKDGNVI

-867 EVIHRGV
+867 EVVHRGV

>member
-1 MGGFTEGMKTV
+1 MGGFTEGMKTA

-27 TPRLA
+27 APRLA

-51 KESSQ
+51 KESGQ

-83 GHALSKTKRLM
+83 RHASPKTKRLM

-167 FPTTRSTFNEL
+167 FPTTRSTYNEL
-178 QQSLRSAFGDSPI
+178 RQSLRSAFGDSPI

-220 RETAERATTEAV
+220 KET
-232 EAAGRETAERA
+232 
-243 TTEAVEAAGRET
+243 
-255 AERATTEAVEA
+255 
-266 AGKESAERAT
+266 
-276 TEAVEAAGRETAER
+276 
-290 ATTEAVE
+290 
-297 AAGKESAEHATT
+297 
-309 EAVEAAGKESAE
+309 AE

-331 GRESAERATTEAV
+331 GRESAERVTTEA
-344 EAAGRESAER
+344 A
-354 AMTEAVETAGR
+354 
-365 ESAERATTEA
+365 A
-375 EKAAKKATARWTEW
+375 EKTAKKATARWTEW

-557 LSEAVTSNKMDF
+557 LSEAVTSNKMEF
-569 ANLVKEADKSTLR
+569 ANLVKEADKSTIH
-582 KVVEWSLAHPK
+582 KVGEWSLAHPK
-593 LAGWGGLGAG
+593 LAGWGVLGAG

-630 DENGNVMYDNDGNVI
+630 DENGNVMYDKDGNVI

>member
-12 GKLFAHS
+12 GKLFVHS

-27 TPRLA
+27 APRLA

-51 KESSQ
+51 KESGQ
-56 ASRFKIVGE
+56 VSRFKIVGE

-83 GHALSKTKRLM
+83 SHASPKTKRLM

-178 QQSLRSAFGDSPI
+178 RQSLRSAFGDSPI

-220 RETAERATTEAV
+220 KETAERATTEAV
-232 EAAGRETAERA
+232 EAAGRETAERV
-243 TTEAVEAAGRET
+243 TTEAA
-255 AERATTEAVEA
+255 
-266 AGKESAERAT
+266 
-276 TEAVEAAGRETAER
+276 
-290 ATTEAVE
+290 
-297 AAGKESAEHATT
+297 
-309 EAVEAAGKESAE
+309 
-321 RATTEAVEAA
+321 
-331 GRESAERATTEAV
+331 
-344 EAAGRESAER
+344 
-354 AMTEAVETAGR
+354 
-365 ESAERATTEA
+365 A

-557 LSEAVTSNKMDF
+557 LSEAVTSNKMEF
-569 ANLVKEADKSTLR
+569 ANLVKEADKSTIH
-582 KVVEWSLAHPK
+582 KVGEWSLAHPK
-593 LAGWGGLGAG
+593 LAGWGVLGAG

-630 DENGNVMYDNDGNVI
+630 DENGNVMYDKDGNVI

-867 EVIHRGV
+867 EVVHRGV

>member
-1 MGGFTEGMKTV
+1 M
-12 GKLFAHS
+12 
-19 SVKAMEKV
+19 
-27 TPRLA
+27 
-32 SRLGG
+32 
-37 SGCHMGESTLLKYV
+37 
-51 KESSQ
+51 
-56 ASRFKIVGE
+56 
-65 SSKGR
+65 
-70 VNKEAAKVFETGT
+70 
-83 GHALSKTKRLM
+83 
-94 LYDVETARTVNLK
+94 
-107 QAAKM
+107 
-112 VYPDKAMRKS
+112 
-122 RMMIER
+122 
-128 LEGID
+128 
-133 KERFITGRTISQ
+133 
-145 YGHFTNA
+145 
-152 VWDNSLKRHV
+152 
-162 PLRQY
+162 
-167 FPTTRSTFNEL
+167 
-178 QQSLRSAFGDSPI
+178 
-191 GKMLSSFFERI
+191 
-202 FRVPRFVSP
+202 
-211 APKYGLTAG
+211 
-220 RETAERATTEAV
+220 
-232 EAAGRETAERA
+232 
-243 TTEAVEAAGRET
+243 
-255 AERATTEAVEA
+255 
-266 AGKESAERAT
+266 
-276 TEAVEAAGRETAER
+276 
-290 ATTEAVE
+290 
-297 AAGKESAEHATT
+297 T

-331 GRESAERATTEAV
+331 GRESAERVTTEAV
-344 EAAGRESAER
+344 EAAGRE
-354 AMTEAVETAGR
+354 T
-365 ESAERATTEA
+365 AERATTEAVVAAGKESAERVTTEAAA

-557 LSEAVTSNKMDF
+557 LSEAVTSNKMEF
-569 ANLVKEADKSTLR
+569 ANLVKEADKSTIH
-582 KVVEWSLAHPK
+582 KVGEWSLAHPK
-593 LAGWGGLGAG
+593 LAGWGVLGAG

-630 DENGNVMYDNDGNVI
+630 DENGNVMYDKDGNVI

-867 EVIHRGV
+867 EVVHRGV

>member
-1 MGGFTEGMKTV
+1 MGGFTEGMKAV
-12 GKLFAHS
+12 GKLFVHS

-27 TPRLA
+27 APRLA

-51 KESSQ
+51 KESGQ

-83 GHALSKTKRLM
+83 RHASPKTKRLM

-133 KERFITGRTISQ
+133 KERFITGRYISQ

-220 RETAERATTEAV
+220 KETAERATTEAV
-232 EAAGRETAERA
+232 EAAGRESAERA
-243 TTEAVEAAGRET
+243 MTEAVET
-255 AERATTEAVEA
+255 
-266 AGKESAERAT
+266 
-276 TEAVEAAGRETAER
+276 
-290 ATTEAVE
+290 
-297 AAGKESAEHATT
+297 
-309 EAVEAAGKESAE
+309 AGKESAE

-331 GRESAERATTEAV
+331 GRESAERATTEA
-344 EAAGRESAER
+344 A
-354 AMTEAVETAGR
+354 
-365 ESAERATTEA
+365 A

-452 AEAAAEKAVEKTAV
+452 AESAAEKAVEKTAV

-557 LSEAVTSNKMDF
+557 LSEAVTSNKMEF
-569 ANLVKEADKSTLR
+569 ANLVKEADKSTIH
-582 KVVEWSLAHPK
+582 KVGEWSLAHPK
-593 LAGWGGLGAG
+593 LAGWGVLGAG

-630 DENGNVMYDNDGNVI
+630 DENGNVMYDKDGNVI

-867 EVIHRGV
+867 EVVHRGV

>member
-1 MGGFTEGMKTV
+1 MGGFTEGMKTA

-27 TPRLA
+27 APRLA

-51 KESSQ
+51 KESGQ

-83 GHALSKTKRLM
+83 RHASPKTKRLM

-167 FPTTRSTFNEL
+167 FPTTRSTYNEL
-178 QQSLRSAFGDSPI
+178 RQSLRSAFGDSPI

-220 RETAERATTEAV
+220 KET
-232 EAAGRETAERA
+232 
-243 TTEAVEAAGRET
+243 
-255 AERATTEAVEA
+255 
-266 AGKESAERAT
+266 
-276 TEAVEAAGRETAER
+276 
-290 ATTEAVE
+290 
-297 AAGKESAEHATT
+297 
-309 EAVEAAGKESAE
+309 AE

-331 GRESAERATTEAV
+331 GRESAERVTTEA
-344 EAAGRESAER
+344 A
-354 AMTEAVETAGR
+354 
-365 ESAERATTEA
+365 A
-375 EKAAKKATARWTEW
+375 EKTAKKATARWTEW

-557 LSEAVTSNKMDF
+557 LSEAVTSNKMEF
-569 ANLVKEADKSTLR
+569 ANLVKEADKSTIH
-582 KVVEWSLAHPK
+582 KVGEWSLAHPK
-593 LAGWGGLGAG
+593 LAGWGVLGAG

-630 DENGNVMYDNDGNVI
+630 DENGNVMYDKDGNVI

-714 DAGRFIDYVSDQFPD
+714 DAGRFIDYVSDQFPN